1 MQIEAWD
8 SVAKKVNFNLE
19 IDIPEFAHLIPKD
32 ANILDYG
39 CGYGRTCETL
49 NSIGY
54 DKVLG
59 VDSSHEMIRR
69 GNLEYPHLSLHKTQ
83 GSTLQYP
90 DGYFGA
96 IILCAVLTCI
106 PEHKAKKTVLSE
118 IERLLKPGG
127 ILHMVEFCNETNKI
141 FESKIGV
148 IMHHQQPSELRDLL
162 DTFTELRFEVTQ
174 TQTMGGNNAQAVS
187 YFGQKSINK

>member
-8 SVAKKVNFNLE
+8 SVAKEVKFNLD
-19 IDIPEFAHLIPKD
+19 IDISEFTHLVPKE
-32 ANILDYG
+32 ATILDYG

-49 NSIGY
+49 YSIGY
-54 DKVLG
+54 EKMLG

-90 DGYFGA
+90 DGYFEA
-96 IILCAVLTCI
+96 IVLCAVLTCI
-106 PEHKAKKTVLSE
+106 PEHQAKKDVLAE

-127 ILHMVEFCNETNKI
+127 ILHMVEFCNETNKT
-141 FESKIGV
+141 FKSKMGV
-148 IMHHQQPSELRDLL
+148 IMHHQQPSELRSLVG
-162 DTFTELRFEVTQ
+162 TFTELKFEVTQ
-174 TQTMGGNNAQAVS
+174 TQTMGGNNAHAVS
-187 YFGQKSINK
+187 YFGQKALNK